1 MVISGRHT
9 HTNTHTRT
17 HTHARTHHHP
27 HQSPADRDMWL
38 DAFRERATS
47 RAPEMEGFL
56 NYKKKIKDSKFKR
69 SGSWWSTTSCS
80 HTRTHPRP
88 TTS

>member
-1 MVISGRHT
+1 
-9 HTNTHTRT
+9 
-17 HTHARTHHHP
+17 
-27 HQSPADRDMWL
+27 MWL

>member
-1 MVISGRHT
+1 
-9 HTNTHTRT
+9 
-17 HTHARTHHHP
+17 
-27 HQSPADRDMWL
+27 MWL

-69 SGSWWSTTSCS
+69 KWFVVVNNELLSHEDPSTP
-80 HTRTHPRP
+80 HHLMKVG
-88 TTS
+88 